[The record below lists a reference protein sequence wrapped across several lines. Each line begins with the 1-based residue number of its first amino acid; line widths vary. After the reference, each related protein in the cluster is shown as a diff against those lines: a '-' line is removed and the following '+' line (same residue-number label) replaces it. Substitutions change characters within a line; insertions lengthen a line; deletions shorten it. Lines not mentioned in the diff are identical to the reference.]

1 MNNYINFCEK
11 NNIKYVFENEEL
23 WICLSKFSKL
33 LNINNPISSVSRYPK
48 TYLKKI
54 KTKTNGGIQLL
65 NYLNIDGLKRLI
77 STSHSDKKIEI
88 CKELEFNIY
97 DNAIVKIET
106 ETINFIKKCFSNEE
120 MVTQYSVLNYRID
133 LYFPKYKLAIEC
145 DEKEHK
151 NQIEKDIK
159 RENEI
164 KSILNCTFI
173 RYEPE
178 EKNFCI
184 SYVINSIYKHI
195 IQYNNNLQKEKEKKI
210 KFIIVNK
217 SDI

>member
-1 MNNYINFCEK
+1 MENYINFCEK
-11 NNIKYVFENEEL
+11 NNINYVLENEEL
-23 WICLSKFSKL
+23 WICLSQFGKL
-33 LNINNPISSVSRYPK
+33 LNINNTISSVSKYPK
-48 TYLKKI
+48 IYFKKI

-65 NYLNIDGLKRLI
+65 NYINIDGLKRLI
-77 STSHSDKKIEI
+77 SLTNSDKKIEI
-88 CKELEFNIY
+88 SKELEFNIY

-120 MVTQYSVLNYRID
+120 TITQYSILNYRID

-151 NQIEKDIK
+151 NKIEEDIK

-173 RYEPE
+173 RYKPE
-178 EKNFCI
+178 EKDFCI
-184 SYVINSIYKHI
+184 SYVINSIYQHI
-195 IQYNNNLQKEKEKKI
+195 INYKNT
-210 KFIIVNK
+210 
-217 SDI
+217 